1 MHMHKLLRMP
11 FRILGRFEVQRGFK
25 VPQICAPEF
34 RVRFVDEAGTS
45 SWAVYRFAEIPSS

>member
-1 MHMHKLLRMP
+1 MP

-34 RVRFVDEAGTS
+34 RVRFVDESGTS
-45 SWAVYRFAEIPSS
+45 SWAVYKFAEIPSILPL